1 MNMPDDLTKI
11 GSPDSKG
18 INKTQDYELDYEAK
32 KMNVDKDDIKNAIK
46 KTNSTS
52 RDVVKKELRKK

>member
-1 MNMPDDLTKI
+1 MPDDQTKI
-11 GSPDSKG
+11 GIPDSKR

>member
-11 GSPDSKG
+11 GSPDSKR
-18 INKTQDYELDYEAK
+18 INTTQDYEHDYEAK
-32 KMNVDKDDIKNAIK
+32 KMHVEKDDIKNAIK